1 MLKNLPKL
9 TLIIFLG
16 ASLYGCASNPSK
28 PKIDSTTTTAKEDR
42 ALLHTR
48 LARGYME
55 KNQLAV
61 ARTELEKAL
70 TLDPNHSDGNYVMG
84 LLMIQLD
91 NGKDA
96 EYYLERAVRSDR
108 ENSSAA
114 HDFGMFLCQ
123 TGKEQK
129 SVEYFEIAAS
139 NPLFDRSEL
148 SYMRAGECL
157 SRVKDPRAESF
168 LKKALSTNPRLRPA
182 LFRLAL
188 IKRENGQNLNARA
201 YIERYMA
208 ITKPQPE
215 ALLLAYQIESSLNAN
230 DVAESYR
237 KRILENFPGSN
248 AAGQLRNTDRGQ

>member
-1 MLKNLPKL
+1 MLKNLPK
-9 TLIIFLG
+9 IFLVT
-16 ASLYGCASNPSK
+16 AICAALSGCATSSSK
-28 PKIDSTTTTAKEDR
+28 PKIDAVEVKPNAER

-55 KNQLAV
+55 QNQLAT

-70 TLDPNHSDGNYVMG
+70 RLDPTQSDSNYVMG
-84 LLMIQLD
+84 LLMIRLE
-91 NGKDA
+91 NSKDA
-96 EYYLERAVRSDR
+96 EYYLEQAVRHDR

-123 TGKEQK
+123 TGKEKK

-157 SRVKDPRAESF
+157 ARVKDPRAENF
-168 LKKALSTNPRLRPA
+168 LKKALTTNPRLRPA

-188 IKRENGQNLNARA
+188 IKRESGQNLNARA

-208 ITKPQPE
+208 ITKPQPD
-215 ALLLAYQIESSLNAN
+215 ALLLAYQIESSLNAT
-230 DVAESYR
+230 DVAQSYR
-237 KRILENFPGSN
+237 KRILEDFPGSK
-248 AAGQLRNTDRGQ
+248 AADQIRNSDRK